1 MNKGKET
8 VVAEQLPKDVHDPV
22 PRTCEYV
29 MSHGGGTSQGSSN
42 VQILKWEIVLD

>member
-8 VVAEQLPKDVHDPV
+8 VVAEQLPKDVRDPV

-29 MSHGGGTSQGSSN
+29 MSHGGGTSQVSLN
-42 VQILKWEIVLD
+42 AQTLKGEIVLD